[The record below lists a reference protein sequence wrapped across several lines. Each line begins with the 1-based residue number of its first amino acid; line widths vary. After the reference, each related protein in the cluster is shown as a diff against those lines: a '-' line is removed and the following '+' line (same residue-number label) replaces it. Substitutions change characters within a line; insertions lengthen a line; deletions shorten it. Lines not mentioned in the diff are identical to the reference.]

1 MWCLAAPPTLQAIGT
16 GGASL
21 ILTVANTTLAANATQ
36 GSYSPWPVVTLY
48 NSAGLPALPWAPTG
62 PIPACSPGEEGS
74 TALNVE
80 H

>member
-1 MWCLAAPPTLQAIGT
+1 MILLAVSPQAIGT

-21 ILTVANTTLAANATQ
+21 VLTVTNTTLAANATQ

-62 PIPACSPGEEGS
+62 GIPACHATKEGS
-74 TALNVE
+74 AGLALGR
-80 H
+80 